1 MWDPCLKVGVG
12 VIWGVALIPIGNCC
26 FCWDLMSEWG
36 LHFKC
41 LTKVDEGSW
50 RKNRNQTQA
59 FKGLSMALIRFPME
73 LIMNNSK
80 LHWLQLEVWIWCLS
94 EVKVEKEHLRE
105 EEKTDSCPQGVR
117 EVPQSSCDSL
127 EGVFQIIQSCIG
139 HNWKFWSNV
148 WVRLRWRGR
157 GQLAEKAKPDSGSQG
172 VRGIAEA
179 GTKCCQV

>member
-1 MWDPCLKVGVG
+1 MWDPCLRVGVG

-94 EVKVEKEHLRE
+94 EVKVEKGHLRE
-105 EEKTDSCPQGVR
+105 EEKNRLLPSRGQRG
-117 EVPQSSCDSL
+117 SSIL
-127 EGVFQIIQSCIG
+127 MWF
-139 HNWKFWSNV
+139 F
-148 WVRLRWRGR
+148 RGR
-157 GQLAEKAKPDSGSQG
+157 LPNNSKLHRSQLEVLIKCLSEVEVEKGQLAEKPKPDSGSQG